1 MTISDE
7 QLSAFLDAELP
18 EHEMEKIRQHISE
31 DESLANR
38 LAELAL
44 VDSQVANHY
53 AQIDQRPMPTAI
65 TELLNEEK
73 TTTDRSAKVI
83 AFPLWKRLQNQLQEH
98 AAMAASVALVIGFG
112 AAQLLPSQNTNN
124 DTNHKWNAI
133 AQVLDQ
139 TPSGS
144 EQQLDDGSQIKPRL
158 SFINQEGNI
167 CRQFQVIENKRSAE
181 NIACNVDNQWQLSMS
196 VYTQESIQANEYQT
210 ASGGSVLD
218 AALDEMMQSNA
229 FDAEQEAA
237 AIKNNWKSQ
246 K

>member
-1 MTISDE
+1 MRISDE

-44 VDSQVANHY
+44 VDTQVANHY
-53 AQIDQRPMPTAI
+53 AQIDQRPMPAAI
-65 TELLNEEK
+65 TQLLNEEK
-73 TTTDRSAKVI
+73 TTADKPENVI
-83 AFPLWKRLQNQLQEH
+83 AFPLWKRLQNQLREH
-98 AAMAASVALVIGFG
+98 AAIAASVALVIGFG
-112 AAQLLPSQNTNN
+112 AAQLLPSQNTHNN
-124 DTNHKWNAI
+124 WNAI

-181 NIACNVDNQWQLSMS
+181 NIACNVDNQWQLAMS
-196 VYTQESIQANEYQT
+196 VYTQETIQVNEYQT

-237 AIKNNWKSQ
+237 AIKNSWKSQ